1 MSFGAPRTGV
11 VSSQSC
17 GRGMIVGFRG
27 GEASLPA
34 LPAAAHMSRMQPET
48 RANTVLYAE
57 LLLPMENTEVL
68 FFNTVQC
75 IALVAF
81 LPLV

>member
-1 MSFGAPRTGV
+1 
-11 VSSQSC
+11 
-17 GRGMIVGFRG
+17 MIVGFRG

-68 FFNTVQC
+68 FF
-75 IALVAF
+75 
-81 LPLV
+81 